1 MFQIIVMNKK
11 ISKRQSFDPQILV
24 SLWEG
29 ALVTK
34 GALPYFSFLNACV
47 LIFLHFYVFYFTLFI
62 FITLEL
68 R

>member
-11 ISKRQSFDPQILV
+11 ISQRQSFDPQILV

-34 GALPYFSFLNACV
+34 GALPYYFFQMHVYWSFCIFMFFILPFSFL
-47 LIFLHFYVFYFTLFI
+47 
-62 FITLEL
+62 
-68 R
+68 